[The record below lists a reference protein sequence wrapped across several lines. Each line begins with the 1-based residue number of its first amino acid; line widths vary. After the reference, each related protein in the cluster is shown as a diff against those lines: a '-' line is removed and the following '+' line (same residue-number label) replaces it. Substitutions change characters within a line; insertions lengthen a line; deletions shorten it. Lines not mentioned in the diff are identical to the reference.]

1 MFTGLIQE
9 LGTVIAFHQSENGAR
24 IEVQRPSNPE
34 PLIHGE
40 SIAVNGVCLTA
51 IPTAEGAFA
60 ADLSHETL
68 RLTTLASLEP
78 GRRVNLERALALG
91 ERLGGHL
98 VQGHVDTTA
107 ALEAI
112 EQRGEFAVY
121 RWAGL
126 QQFEPLIVEKGSIAV
141 DGVSLTVVQ
150 PDHGSFSVA
159 LIPETL
165 QKTTLGEAR
174 VGDRSNIEIDM
185 MAKYAHSFMTHY
197 VSRTSR

>member
-9 LGTVIAFHQSENGAR
+9 LGTVIAFHQHENGAR
-24 IEVQRPSNPE
+24 IEVQRSSNPE
-34 PLIHGE
+34 PLLHGE

-51 IPTAEGAFA
+51 ISIAEGAFA
-60 ADLSHETL
+60 ADVSHETL
-68 RLTTLASLEP
+68 RLTTLASLKR

-107 ALEAI
+107 ALERI
-112 EQRGEFAVY
+112 EQQGAFAVY
-121 RWAGL
+121 RWSGL
-126 QQFEPLIVEKGSIAV
+126 ERFAPLIIEKGSIAV
-141 DGVSLTVVQ
+141 DGISLTVVE
-150 PDHGSFSVA
+150 PDNGSFSVA

-185 MAKYAHSFMTHY
+185 MAKYAQSLMTHY
-197 VSRTSR
+197 ISRTSS

>member
-9 LGTVIAFHQSENGAR
+9 LGTVVAFHRSENGAR
-24 IEVQRPSNPE
+24 IEVKRPSNPE
-34 PLIHGE
+34 PLLHGE
-40 SIAVNGVCLTA
+40 SIAVNGVCVTA
-51 IPTAEGAFA
+51 IPTADGVFA
-60 ADLSHETL
+60 ADLSPETL

-112 EQRGEFAVY
+112 EQRGEFAIY

-126 QQFEPLIVEKGSIAV
+126 ERFAPLIVDKGSIAV
-141 DGVSLTVVQ
+141 DGISLTVVQ
-150 PDHGSFSVA
+150 PGNGSFSVA

-174 VGDRSNIEIDM
+174 VGDRSNVEIDM
-185 MAKYAHSFMTHY
+185 MAKYAQSLMTHY
-197 VSRTSR
+197 ISRTSP